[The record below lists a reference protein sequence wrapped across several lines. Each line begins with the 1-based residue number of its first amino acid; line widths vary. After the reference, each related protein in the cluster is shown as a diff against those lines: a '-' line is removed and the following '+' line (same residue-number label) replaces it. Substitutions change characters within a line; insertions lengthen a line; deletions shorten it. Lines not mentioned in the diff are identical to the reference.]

1 MPQPTVDLILQL
13 RAELTSQGLDAGP
26 DTLVWH
32 LREYHQV
39 TVLAAIR
46 AG

>member
-39 TVLAAIR
+39 TVLAAVR